1 MFRKG
6 KTRARQKEKRTK
18 SYRDFGLFIS
28 FSFPLYAARNYILR
42 HRPVSVL
49 RFFSTSKFPQEV
61 QKILSAKKR
70 KRGLVVKLIA
80 REVPDLELKMR
91 KV

>member
-28 FSFPLYAARNYILR
+28 FSFPLYARNCILR
-42 HRPVSVL
+42 HRSVSVL